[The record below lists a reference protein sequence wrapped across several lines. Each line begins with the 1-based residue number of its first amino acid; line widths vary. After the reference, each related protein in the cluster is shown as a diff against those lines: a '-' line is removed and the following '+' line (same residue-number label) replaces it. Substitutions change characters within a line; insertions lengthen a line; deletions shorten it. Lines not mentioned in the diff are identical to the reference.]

1 MDRTLREA
9 HALAWAERIKHTAER
24 RDGYVLAAI
33 VVCADGRAWALNRT
47 SLVGRSPSHHAEVRA
62 LRRLGGIHRARG
74 ATVYVARSTAD
85 GAFANARPCADCE
98 RFLRCAGVARV
109 VYTAGDGEFG
119 TIKFGRC

>member
-1 MDRTLREA
+1 MNRTLREA
-9 HALAWAERIKHTAER
+9 HALAWSERIKNDDDRGRH
-24 RDGYVLAAI
+24 VLAAI
-33 VVCADGRAWALNRT
+33 VVCADGREWAHNIT
-47 SLVGRSPSHHAEVRA
+47 PKHSRSPSHHAEVRA

-74 ATVYVARSTAD
+74 ATVYVARSTAS